1 MRSRLRFNHNRFKC
15 NKFYS
20 IIRFHWNALF
30 PLPIPHIRF
39 WCSSQSF
46 LCVCVCVYVC
56 VWWRA
61 VFLPFPLQLD
71 GRVPRHHSHK
81 PHKCWLVFS
90 YLLIHGISS
99 TLATICNYYNAWF
112 SSKLHWF
119 CNGAFHWGDVIIS
132 LKITWSGVR
141 LMSSH
146 TGFLQ
151 TNTQK
156 KTFTPFEVFQ
166 LQIIHCPFY
175 AQLKHQPNILTEI
188 WNQWERT
195 SK

>member
-1 MRSRLRFNHNRFKC
+1 MQRISYYEFC
-15 NKFYS
+15 S

-39 WCSSQSF
+39 WCSNQSF
-46 LCVCVCVYVC
+46 LCVRVCVRVCACVCAC

-61 VFLPFPLQLD
+61 VFSPFPLTLN

-99 TLATICNYYNAWF
+99 TLATICNYYVFTNAWF

-132 LKITWSGVR
+132 LTITWSTVL
-141 LMSSH
+141 LMNSH
-146 TGFLQ
+146 IGFLQ
-151 TNTQK
+151 TNT
-156 KTFTPFEVFQ
+156 
-166 LQIIHCPFY
+166 
-175 AQLKHQPNILTEI
+175 
-188 WNQWERT
+188 
-195 SK
+195 